1 MLVLVGR
8 WAIIPTWTLFVIL
21 GNTSSGRRGGAT
33 AAAAVLRL
41 HRPLPAPRATVSIVR
56 TAVYFRRDQHLEP
69 FIVQAV
75 WLVGTLAALLIS
87 ARRLGRGPA
96 Q

>member
-1 MLVLVGR
+1 MITGQHKTLAPPPPYGNAVVVI
-8 WAIIPTWTLFVIL
+8 AIAI
-21 GNTSSGRRGGAT
+21 
-33 AAAAVLRL
+33 
-41 HRPLPAPRATVSIVR
+41 R
-56 TAVYFRRDQHLEP
+56 TAVLFRRDQHLEP

-87 ARRLGRGPA
+87 ARRPGRGPA

>member
-1 MLVLVGR
+1 MAGR
-8 WAIIPTWTLFVIL
+8 LRWTVRDKIKDHPN
-21 GNTSSGRRGGAT
+21 GTMVTPVRSPPIRGANPGRFR
-33 AAAAVLRL
+33 
-41 HRPLPAPRATVSIVR
+41 VR

-69 FIVQAV
+69 FIVQTA

-87 ARRLGRGPA
+87 ARRLGRAPA

>member
-1 MLVLVGR
+1 MVVIAIAIGMAAIFATSYSLVLGR
-8 WAIIPTWTLFVIL
+8 ATPHRIAFI
-21 GNTSSGRRGGAT
+21 GRF
-33 AAAAVLRL
+33 
-41 HRPLPAPRATVSIVR
+41 LPPGATVSIVR

-69 FIVQAV
+69 FIVQAL

>member
-1 MLVLVGR
+1 MTTGQHKTLVPPPPYRNAVVVI
-8 WAIIPTWTLFVIL
+8 AIAIGKI
-21 GNTSSGRRGGAT
+21 
-33 AAAAVLRL
+33 
-41 HRPLPAPRATVSIVR
+41 R

-75 WLVGTLAALLIS
+75 WLVGTLAGLLIS
-87 ARRLGRGPA
+87 ARRLGRGLA

>member
-1 MLVLVGR
+1 MVVI
-8 WAIIPTWTLFVIL
+8 AIAI
-21 GNTSSGRRGGAT
+21 
-33 AAAAVLRL
+33 
-41 HRPLPAPRATVSIVR
+41 R
-56 TAVYFRRDQHLEP
+56 TAVYFCRDQHLEP